1 MAGDQM
7 GTSRDPKA
15 RIDIG
20 ALDQRVIGLEKAL
33 SDITSAIAALGA
45 KIDERSRTPWVT
57 LISAFTFMLAFIAA
71 IGVLAYKPIESDLA
85 RHERT
90 LEKMQDRY
98 VDDLRRQIE
107 MLQKAK

>member
-1 MAGDQM
+1 M

-57 LISAFTFMLAFIAA
+57 LISAFTFMLAFITA
-71 IGVLAYKPIESDLA
+71 IGVLAYKPIEGDIA
-85 RHERT
+85 RHERM
-90 LEKMQDRY
+90 LEKMNDRY
-98 VDDLRRQIE
+98 VADMKDEIRFLRG
-107 MLQKAK
+107 K